1 MAGTSRLAIDIALAL
16 QHRFRDVA
24 TVEVLHGG
32 LKTGIAIA
40 VDYRGHQH
48 EFPCFPRGR
57 SLPVLV
63 DVLTHDI
70 VAWMAT
76 VVKDDEPAPAQ

>member
-1 MAGTSRLAIDIALAL
+1 MAGTSRIAVDIALAL

-32 LKTGIAIA
+32 LKTGVSIA
-40 VDYRGHQH
+40 VDYRGQQR

-57 SLPVLV
+57 SLPILV
-63 DVLTHDI
+63 DGLTHEI

-76 VVKDDEPAPAQ
+76 VVKDSDEPG

>member
-1 MAGTSRLAIDIALAL
+1 MAGTSRLAVDIAFAL

-24 TVEVLHGG
+24 TVEILHGG
-32 LKTGIAIA
+32 LKTGVSIA
-40 VDYRGHQH
+40 VEYRGHQQ

-63 DVLTHDI
+63 DALTHEI
-70 VAWMAT
+70 VGWMAT
-76 VVKDDEPAPAQ
+76 VVRDDVAR